1 MMKTVTHYP
10 QALLALAIISPTLC
24 WINLPPIASAFS
36 DSIALVSWGLAAGAL
51 LATAWPFQSV
61 NSTAWIIFRRPAL
74 AVCAI
79 LIATVAWQ
87 LSKGDYGFIGD
98 VVSFLYAAT
107 GALAIFA
114 TGTFLSI
121 NEKHRERIAVFFAFS
136 FSAAMCLNAIAGW
149 VQYLD
154 IDIFHPYINPLR
166 DPGRI
171 FGNFRQPNHYAIY
184 TWWGIVATVWLR
196 TSGKISNFAYLIFIS
211 LGASAL
217 VFSGS
222 RTVRIFLLLA
232 IGSAFLLWRSDRKY
246 VIKSTIT
253 VAALYGLIFFLAAI
267 ASNATKFQLFGYERM
282 AEGDATGERLQLWIN
297 VIKILPDIPWTGC
310 GIHQFN
316 FCWTHLTPPEWVQ
329 GTVSNAHNLILNS
342 IIELGWIA
350 TTSTFIWIIFIIIRS
365 SSSAMRNRE
374 WFLFLNI
381 ALTGM
386 IAAMLEYPMS
396 YMYLLIPVAFC
407 LGCLQGIA
415 IGKTSGQNFT
425 HQPTTAPTLVRQRT
439 MAAFVAAYF
448 SIGGFMYGSQYATIA
463 SLFSGNADK
472 ARIDQIAHEAWLFTP
487 TLQFAMTLWVSEDMT
502 EENAK
507 ELLPFFSSAGR
518 SALSP
523 GFLARYAFASA
534 LAGEQ
539 DMARHLAWR
548 AISMEPKLLN
558 QELAPQNISD
568 PNLQYLKQYLSAP
581 YPVSVSIE
589 KFKITSTQNIK
600 Y

>member
-1 MMKTVTHYP
+1 M
-10 QALLALAIISPTLC
+10 
-24 WINLPPIASAFS
+24 
-36 DSIALVSWGLAAGAL
+36 
-51 LATAWPFQSV
+51 
-61 NSTAWIIFRRPAL
+61 NSTAWATFRRPAL
-74 AVCAI
+74 AVFTI
-79 LIATVAWQ
+79 LIATIAWQ
-87 LSKGDYGFIGD
+87 LREGDYGFVGD
-98 VVSFLYAAT
+98 IISFLYAAA

-114 TGTFLSI
+114 IGAALSI
-121 NEKHRERIAVFFAFS
+121 DETNRTRIAQFLAFS
-136 FSAAMCLNAIAGW
+136 FTAAMCMNAIAGW

-154 IDIFHPYINPLR
+154 VDIFHPYINPLR

-171 FGNFRQPNHYAIY
+171 FGNFRQPNHYALY

-196 TSGKISNFAYLIFIS
+196 TSGKISNFAYLILIS

-222 RTVRIFLLLA
+222 RTVRIFLVLA
-232 IGSAFLLWRSDRKY
+232 IGSAFLLWRSNRKY
-246 VIKSTIT
+246 AIRSTFT

-267 ASNATKFQLFGYERM
+267 VSSTTKFQLFGYERIT
-282 AEGDATGERLQLWIN
+282 EGDATGERFQLWIN
-297 VIKILPDIPWTGC
+297 VIKILPNIPWTGC

-350 TTSTFIWIIFIIIRS
+350 TISAFSWIIYILIRS
-365 SSSAMRNRE
+365 SAAPMRSRE

-407 LGCLQGIA
+407 LGSLQGIA
-415 IGKTSGQNFT
+415 IGKISDQNFT
-425 HQPTTAPTLVRQRT
+425 HQPTTAPTLVGRRT
-439 MAAFVAAYF
+439 MAAFLAAYF

-463 SLFSGNADK
+463 RLFSGNADK
-472 ARIDQIAHEAWLFTP
+472 ARIDQIAQEAWLFTP

-507 ELLPFFSSAGR
+507 RLLPFFASAGR

-523 GFLARYAFASA
+523 GFLARYALASA

-558 QELAPQNISD
+558 QELAPENISN
-568 PNLQYLKQYLSAP
+568 PNLRDLKQYLSAP
-581 YPVSVSIE
+581 YPASVSIE
-589 KFKITSTQNIK
+589 NFKITSKQNIK
-600 Y
+600 N